1 MVFILLVL
9 EYGAE
14 LRIITFDV
22 IEKLPDESLSNSVI
36 SDSMILNL
44 DQSEY
49 LLNDYIT
56 LSGEISNFD
65 SNSDIYYQ
73 VVNFNFKAS
82 DGTSPIMTSAI
93 KDKSDGAQTIEFT
106 LTAIP
111 DESGKFSIVSKN
123 YLLFHF
129 LKVITL

>member
-1 MVFILLVL
+1 
-9 EYGAE
+9 
-14 LRIITFDV
+14 
-22 IEKLPDESLSNSVI
+22 
-36 SDSMILNL
+36 MILNL

-73 VVNFNFKAS
+73 VVYFNFKAS

-111 DESGKFSIVSKN
+111 DESGKFSIVSRITPVSFFEGDYTVKAN
-123 YLLFHF
+123 YGGIIGSKRIFNC
-129 LKVITL
+129 K